1 MAKLQLGFSSVFLL
15 IFGFGRNPWPPAGFI
30 GHSSGACQ
38 SWDLAAPR
46 APPRTETAVG
56 DMLDRVSRVDEVGQQ
71 DQGDEERG
79 DPLQAAVEAV
89 KARMRR
95 LEAQIAEETSPVT
108 ALMMRGVLAEVSMEL
123 ESLHAQQIRLKV
135 AQGRG

>member
-1 MAKLQLGFSSVFLL
+1 
-15 IFGFGRNPWPPAGFI
+15 
-30 GHSSGACQ
+30 
-38 SWDLAAPR
+38 
-46 APPRTETAVG
+46 
-56 DMLDRVSRVDEVGQQ
+56 MLDRVSRVDEIGQQ
-71 DQGDEERG
+71 DRGDEERG

-95 LEAQIAEETSPVT
+95 LEAQIAEETLPVT